1 MRTIHTFLFAL
12 LLALPA
18 LASAQDAP
26 PIEQAMDAEE
36 FKAAG
41 LDKLSAA
48 ELARLNA
55 WLNRRVA
62 ERADAAVAAA
72 AEQAR
77 EEGRNEVIE
86 KNRGFFNF
94 GKSEP
99 IEAAI
104 DGEFRGFA
112 RNRVYALDNGQEWKQ
127 IDDATLAGARRTNPK
142 VRIKPSMVGNAWY
155 MQVEGHNTSAKV
167 ERVK

>member
-1 MRTIHTFLFAL
+1 MRAIHVLLVL

-26 PIEQAMDAEE
+26 PIEQAMSAEE

-41 LDKLSAA
+41 LDKLSAG

-62 ERADAAVAAA
+62 EQTSVAVAAA
-72 AEQAR
+72 TEKAR
-77 EEGRNEVIE
+77 EEGKNEVIAE
-86 KNRGFFNF
+86 NRGFFHF

-99 IEAAI
+99 IESTI
-104 DGEFRGFA
+104 PGEFRGFA
-112 RNRVYALDNGQEWKQ
+112 RNRVYVLESGQEWKQ
-127 IDDATLAGARRTNPK
+127 VDDASLAGARRTNPK
-142 VRIKPSMVGNAWY
+142 VRIKPSVMGNVWY
-155 MQVEGHNTSAKV
+155 MQIEGYNTSAKV
-167 ERVK
+167 ERIK

>member
-1 MRTIHTFLFAL
+1 MRAIHVFLVL

-26 PIEQAMDAEE
+26 PIEQAMSAEE

-41 LDKLSAA
+41 LDKLSAG

-62 ERADAAVAAA
+62 EQAEAAVAAA

-77 EEGRNEVIE
+77 EEGRKEVIE
-86 KNRGFFNF
+86 KNRGFFHF

-104 DGEFRGFA
+104 VGEFRGFG
-112 RNRVYALDNGQEWKQ
+112 RGRTYVLDNGQEWKQ
-127 IDDATLAGARRTNPK
+127 LDDASLAGVWRTDPK
-142 VRIKPSMVGNAWY
+142 VRIKPSVMGNAWY
-155 MQVEGHNTSAKV
+155 MQIEGYNTAAKV

>member
-26 PIEQAMDAEE
+26 PIERAMDAEE

-62 ERADAAVAAA
+62 EQASAAVAAA
-72 AEQAR
+72 SEQAR

-104 DGEFRGFA
+104 SGEFRGFA
-112 RNRVYALDNGQEWKQ
+112 RNRVYVLDNGHEWKQ
-127 IDDATLAGARRTNPK
+127 IDDATLAGARRTDPK

-155 MQVEGHNTSAKV
+155 MQVEGYNTSAKV